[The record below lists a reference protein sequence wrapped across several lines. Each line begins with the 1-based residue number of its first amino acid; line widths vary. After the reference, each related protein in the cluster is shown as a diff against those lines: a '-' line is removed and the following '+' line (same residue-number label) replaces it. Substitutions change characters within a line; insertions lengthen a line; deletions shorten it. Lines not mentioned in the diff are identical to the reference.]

1 MNQVEKIAQVAY
13 EAGVNKALNEL
24 GLEKEAGLMDAIR
37 LGMAR
42 MNRAARPTSF
52 GEGLGAG
59 MEAGRQLG
67 AVSGTALGAGTGAAL
82 GRELGGANTPL
93 ALALAGLG
101 GVTGGAAGN
110 IIGRPAGMLMG
121 APSGAVLGLPGLRQA
136 RNFLTRPIV

>member
-1 MNQVEKIAQVAY
+1 MNKVEKIAQVAY

-24 GLEKEAGLMDAIR
+24 GLEKEASLMDAIR

-52 GEGLGAG
+52 GQSLGAGIELGRQAGALGGTGLGAG
-59 MEAGRQLG
+59 MG
-67 AVSGTALGAGTGAAL
+67 GTIGYG
-82 GRELGGANTPL
+82 LGGANTPL

-110 IIGRPAGMLMG
+110 LIGRPLGMLAG
-121 APSGAVLGLPGLRQA
+121 AKGGVLLGLPGIRQG
-136 RNFLTRPIV
+136 RNLLTRPLS